1 MFLFLL
7 ISFLQIV
14 VGPFNDFSS
23 LFRTVSS
30 ITLETLLTSS
40 TLLKSVGYPAASVLL
55 TISLLSLSIFSP
67 RREVFNTLLDAF
79 KKILSVREP
88 FAFLLE
94 LTPLTLFHWLEISL
108 FLFCRSEILKP
119 KQIRVFDKLLTTCT
133 NSTLK
138 LSRFFI
144 SCFCSTFFLITRSL
158 ATLRFH
164 G

>member
-1 MFLFLL
+1 MLLLFLFLL

-94 LTPLTLFHWLEISL
+94 LTPLTLFH
-108 FLFCRSEILKP
+108 
-119 KQIRVFDKLLTTCT
+119 
-133 NSTLK
+133 
-138 LSRFFI
+138 
-144 SCFCSTFFLITRSL
+144 
-158 ATLRFH
+158 
-164 G
+164 